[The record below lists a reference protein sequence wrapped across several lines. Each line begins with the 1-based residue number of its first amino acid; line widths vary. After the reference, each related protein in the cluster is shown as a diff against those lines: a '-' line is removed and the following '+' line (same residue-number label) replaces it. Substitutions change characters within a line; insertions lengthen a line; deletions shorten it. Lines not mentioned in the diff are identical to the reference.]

1 MISNFTFFITGGIC
15 GIYIAQNYN
24 IPDVK
29 KYIEHSVSMAKTVEE
44 SFRKK

>member
-24 IPDVK
+24 VPDVK
-29 KYIEHSVSMAKTVEE
+29 KYFENSLSMAKTIEE

>member
-1 MISNFTFFITGGIC
+1 MISNLTLFITGGIC

-24 IPDVK
+24 IPNVK
-29 KYIEHSVSMAKTVEE
+29 KYIENSVSIAKNVEE